1 MTKQSYNHSSLN
13 VVICI
18 PFHVHDRIENILEHV
33 SFYVH
38 DFNIMAEEIGFP
50 IRKLLENTSL
60 YPIMGKTKTS
70 KLLLTK
76 LEIKHMS
83 PYSDT
88 TS

>member
-1 MTKQSYNHSSLN
+1 
-13 VVICI
+13 
-18 PFHVHDRIENILEHV
+18 
-33 SFYVH
+33 
-38 DFNIMAEEIGFP
+38 MAEEIGFP